1 MARKGNARFR
11 TFCIMNRRL
20 NVRGEVKAEKAGA
33 GAKASLNR
41 ANSRVHYNPK
51 PSDLPMVRL
60 KRG

>member
-1 MARKGNARFR
+1 
-11 TFCIMNRRL
+11 MNRRL
-20 NVRGEVKAEKAGA
+20 NVRGEVKAEEAGA

-51 PSDLPMVRL
+51 PGDLSMARL